1 MSYIGQ
7 FPYDDP
13 QRLPTVTVTAPGD
26 EYVPRVQVT
35 ERPLLEI
42 SAVPYAVAPSGIPWW
57 VYPVVLVAALLL
69 VSGKGRGRQD
79 W

>member
-1 MSYIGQ
+1 MSYIGR
-7 FPYDDP
+7 YDDP

-26 EYVPRVQVT
+26 VFIPRVQIT
-35 ERPLLEI
+35 ERPLLEL
-42 SAVPYAVAPSGIPWW
+42 SAVPYAAAPSGLPWW
-57 VYPVVLVAALLL
+57 VLPVAVLVALVL

>member
-26 EYVPRVQVT
+26 VFIPRVQVT
-35 ERPLLEI
+35 ERPLLEAA
-42 SAVPYAVAPSGIPWW
+42 AVPYATASLPWW
-57 VYPVVLVAALLL
+57 VFPVVLVAALLL
-69 VSGKGRGRQD
+69 INWKGKGRQD